1 MLTNVMYTMG
11 LTVYVTIIMIF
22 LHFYFVW
29 MHVNQKMFTNVL
41 KQLNINTIQT
51 AIISTLKFTTFKIN
65 IMVDRLKCIYMNP
78 Y

>member
-22 LHFYFVW
+22 LHSYFVW
-29 MHVNQKMFTNVL
+29 MHVNQKMFINVL

-51 AIISTLKFTTFKIN
+51 AIISILKFTTFKIN
-65 IMVDRLKCIYMNP
+65 IVVDRLKCIYMNP

>member
-1 MLTNVMYTMG
+1 MITNVMYTMG